1 MRESTAA
8 FGLELFSPGERID
21 RMEEAIKVIKTLWSE
36 SPASFSGRYYSVN
49 NAHAEPR
56 PDPVPPI
63 MIGGAGERKTLR
75 VVAKHADWWN
85 DVARPVA
92 ELQHKLNVLKK
103 HCDETG
109 RDFHSIRKSISI
121 GTFIDRKHS
130 RALERAASRR
140 SSDSTVIAGDP
151 VSVREQFAELQE
163 LGFDMVMTYFND
175 FQDLTEMK
183 LFVDE
188 VIPSFA

>member
-1 MRESTAA
+1 
-8 FGLELFSPGERID
+8 
-21 RMEEAIKVIKTLWSE
+21 
-36 SPASFSGRYYSVN
+36 
-49 NAHAEPR
+49 
-56 PDPVPPI
+56 

-130 RALERAASRR
+130 KGVGAGRFKTVVGFDGHRRR
-140 SSDSTVIAGDP
+140 SGIRA
-151 VSVREQFAELQE
+151 
-163 LGFDMVMTYFND
+163 
-175 FQDLTEMK
+175 
-183 LFVDE
+183 
-188 VIPSFA
+188 